1 MACFESGTV
10 VSLASREAITLPDI
24 SGATLRVTRGTVWLT
39 QENDRKDVV
48 LRPGDNWLVE
58 RDGDTVV
65 EAQDAV
71 VFCIVGRQGAALKLP
86 ARARR
91 ANCFVVRACHV
102 ADPAAP
108 PSRAICVTRW

>member
-10 VSLASREAITLPDI
+10 VSLASAKRSRCPT
-24 SGATLRVTRGTVWLT
+24 SGGATLRVTRGRCGSP
-39 QENDRKDVV
+39 ENDRKDVV

-65 EAQDAV
+65 EAQNDG

-91 ANCFVVRACHV
+91 AILCGPRLPRC
-102 ADPAAP
+102 
-108 PSRAICVTRW
+108 